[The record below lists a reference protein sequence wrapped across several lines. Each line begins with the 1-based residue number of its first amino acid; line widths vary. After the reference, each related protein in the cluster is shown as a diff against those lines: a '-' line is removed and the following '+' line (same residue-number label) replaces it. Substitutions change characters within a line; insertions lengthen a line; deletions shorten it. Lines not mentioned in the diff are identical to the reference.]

1 MVLLSWVQKRSYLVM
16 KDTELTAYDQ
26 PWTVICPNGIVV
38 GLFSEHDSDPEDRR

>member
-1 MVLLSWVQKRSYLVM
+1 MGSKEKLSM
-16 KDTELTAYDQ
+16 EDTELTAYDQ